1 MANDSSYDIVSTV
14 DLQELIN
21 AVNQTSKE
29 ISQRYDFKNSK
40 SEITV
45 NEEEIKIV
53 AENDYKLD
61 AIVDILQTKMIKRGV
76 PIRNLDYGK
85 IEQASGGLI
94 RQLIKV
100 KQGIESDTSKKITKT
115 IKDSK
120 IKVQVQILGD
130 QVRVSGKSKDDLQ
143 KIMQLIKE
151 QDFGIDLQ
159 FTNYR

>member
-14 DLQELIN
+14 DLQELNN
-21 AVNQTSKE
+21 AVVQANKE
-29 ISQRYDFKNSK
+29 ITQRYDFKNSK
-40 SEITV
+40 SELTI
-45 NEEEIKIV
+45 NDEEIKIKT
-53 AENDYKLD
+53 EDDFKL
-61 AIVDILQTKMIKRGV
+61 ASILDILKTKMIKRGV

-94 RQLIKV
+94 RQAIKI
-100 KQGIESDTSKKITKT
+100 KQGIETETAKKITRT

-143 KIMQLIKE
+143 NVMQLIKE
-151 QDFGIDLQ
+151 QDFGVDLQ